1 MRAVEAVGA
10 VAIGR
15 NEGER
20 LHRCLRSLARCVQPV
35 VYVDSGSRDQSV
47 SFARGLGVAVVEL
60 PEDAPFTAG
69 RARNAGLER
78 LIALEPGLEAVQFVD
93 GDCEL
98 VDGWV
103 ERAVGVLAQQ
113 ADVAVVCGRRRERF
127 PEASTWNRLC
137 DLEWDTPV
145 GEAAACGGDALM
157 RVKAVREVGGFA
169 PDLIAGEE
177 PELCVRLRRAG
188 WKILRIDVEM
198 SLHDAAMTRF
208 SQWWRRMQRAGHAYA
223 EGALRHGRS
232 PLRHDVRELASAL
245 VWGTIVPAAFVA
257 STLLTPW
264 WPPAGLVAAGLAL
277 AVADLYRRI
286 AAHRRARGDDRHA
299 AALYARFTVLG
310 KLPLAW
316 GAIACGLSR
325 LQGRRA
331 ALIEYK

>member
-1 MRAVEAVGA
+1 MAPRVLIAGVWHETNTFSSVPTDLDALRSYEYV
-10 VAIGR
+10 
-15 NEGER
+15 EGED
-20 LHRCLRSLARCVQPV
+20 LFPAFE
-35 VYVDSGSRDQSV
+35 GTNTEI
-47 SFARGLGVAVVEL
+47 GGMLGAC
-60 PEDAPFTAG
+60 A
-69 RARNAGLER
+69 
-78 LIALEPGLEAVQFVD
+78 AL
-93 GDCEL
+93 
-98 VDGWV
+98 
-103 ERAVGVLAQQ
+103 
-113 ADVAVVCGRRRERF
+113 
-127 PEASTWNRLC
+127 
-137 DLEWDTPV
+137 
-145 GEAAACGGDALM
+145 
-157 RVKAVREVGGFA
+157 GFA

-245 VWGTIVPAAFVA
+245 VWGMIVPAALVA
-257 STLLTPW
+257 ATMVTLW

-277 AVADLYRRI
+277 GIACLYRRI

-316 GAIACGLSR
+316 GALACGLGR
-325 LQGRRA
+325 LRRRRA